1 MPFVPSGR
9 GRIKMSRQ
17 VQDKAGGQGDSWEDC
32 GKAQGRGGL
41 ENIWAKGG
49 MSGKPRAGM
58 EGHFTALFLSD

>member
-49 MSGKPRAGM
+49 EVWKAESRHGR
-58 EGHFTALFLSD
+58 TL